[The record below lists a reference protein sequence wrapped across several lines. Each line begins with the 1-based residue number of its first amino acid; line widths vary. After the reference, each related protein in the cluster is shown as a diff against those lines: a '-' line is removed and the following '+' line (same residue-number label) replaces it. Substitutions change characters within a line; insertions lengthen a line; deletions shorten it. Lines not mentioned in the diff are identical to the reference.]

1 MPCGRCGRHFQS
13 CIDNFQNCPAFT
25 QSCLRCGR
33 RGHYAVCCNT
43 RAVPFTSQ
51 RGYQINANQF
61 RSNNMQPRG
70 AFVRRNFPSQ
80 NVGNQNRFQHMNQN
94 NNQRYGAQN
103 LATAFNQP
111 LDSPFAQNRNMV
123 YNPRRFNQNNQR
135 GYVRNNIFV
144 PRVNRFQTNNGPNN
158 MY

>member
-1 MPCGRCGRHFQS
+1 
-13 CIDNFQNCPAFT
+13 
-25 QSCLRCGR
+25 
-33 RGHYAVCCNT
+33 
-43 RAVPFTSQ
+43 
-51 RGYQINANQF
+51 
-61 RSNNMQPRG
+61 
-70 AFVRRNFPSQ
+70 
-80 NVGNQNRFQHMNQN
+80 MNQN
-94 NNQRYGAQN
+94 NNQRYNAQN
-103 LATAFNQP
+103 LASAFNQP